1 MQSSETSTNVFRLPR
16 AIRRWFVRGKG
27 EVNGSSTATV
37 DPSTDT
43 SEPAQD
49 AESILQRLEWT
60 VIKRLDGLLQGDYR
74 SLFRG
79 FGLDLA
85 DLREYQ
91 ASDDVRFIDWNVT
104 ARMNSPYVREFQEDR
119 EITAWFM
126 VDLSA
131 SIDFGSQLRTKRS
144 VIAQVV
150 GVLARML
157 TRHGNQVG
165 AVLYNQVLYNQARN
179 IQTQN
184 NKPQEA
190 AENTTG
196 VKPVGQ
202 RREAQDNML
211 NLLQGV
217 VPPRHSR
224 RQVLHLID
232 RIHAAPNSRVKSP
245 EAREPNDQPQQL
257 TDLAQMIEASRQA
270 IKRRSVVLVISDFI
284 STPGWE
290 RPLSLLAQRHEVI
303 AIRVYDP
310 LEVALP
316 DLGQMTMTDPETGEQ
331 LLVDTADKHFRA
343 RFEKLAS
350 EREKRISQA
359 MVDAGVDCLAISTQD
374 DLAQAII
381 GLTELRKRR
390 KRRA

>member
-1 MQSSETSTNVFRLPR
+1 MASSAEPSTNVFSLPK
-16 AIRRWFVRGKG
+16 AIRGLFARRPKADEAQLQDQRSGLA
-27 EVNGSSTATV
+27 SSEH
-37 DPSTDT
+37 S
-43 SEPAQD
+43 QN

-119 EITAWFM
+119 EVTAWFM
-126 VDLSA
+126 MDLSA
-131 SIDFGSQLRTKRS
+131 SVDFGSQLRSKRA
-144 VIAQVV
+144 VATQLV
-150 GVLARML
+150 GVLARIL

-165 AVLYNQVLYNQARN
+165 AVLYNQAHS
-179 IQTQN
+179 
-184 NKPQEA
+184 EA
-190 AENTTG
+190 SNTSAKDSKLTLLHG
-196 VKPVGQ
+196 VI
-202 RREAQDNML
+202 
-211 NLLQGV
+211 
-217 VPPRHSR
+217 PPRHGR

-232 RIHAAPNSRVKSP
+232 RIHAAPDSKRLATKTDLSEVKT
-245 EAREPNDQPQQL
+245 PQQL
-257 TDLAQMIEASRQA
+257 TDLAKMIEASRQA
-270 IKRRSVVLVISDFI
+270 VKRRSVVLVISDFI

-303 AIRVYDP
+303 AIRIYDP
-310 LEVALP
+310 LEVSLP
-316 DLGQMTMTDPETGEQ
+316 DIGQITMTDPETGEQ
-331 LLVDTADKHFRA
+331 LLVDSSDKHFRA
-343 RFEKLAS
+343 RFEKLSS
-350 EREKRISQA
+350 EREKRINQA
-359 MVDAGVDCLAISTQD
+359 MVDAGVDCLPISTQD

-390 KRRA
+390 KKRA

>member
-1 MQSSETSTNVFRLPR
+1 MTAETAKPVSNIFRLPQS
-16 AIRRWFVRGKG
+16 IRSLFARRLKEPNADSSRPNQFVGALN
-27 EVNGSSTATV
+27 ES
-37 DPSTDT
+37 
-43 SEPAQD
+43 AQD

-60 VIKRLDGLLQGDYR
+60 VLKRLDGLLQGDYR

-126 VDLSA
+126 MDLSA
-131 SIDFGSQLRTKRS
+131 SIDFGSQLRSKRT
-144 VIAQVV
+144 VITQLV

-165 AVLYNQVLYNQARN
+165 AVLYNQAQGHD
-179 IQTQN
+179 TS
-184 NKPQEA
+184 K
-190 AENTTG
+190 G
-196 VKPVGQ
+196 GQ
-202 RREAQDNML
+202 DSKL
-211 NLLQGV
+211 TLLHGV
-217 VPPRHSR
+217 VPPRHGR

-232 RIHAAPNSRVKSP
+232 RIQAAPNSKKSAI
-245 EAREPNDQPQQL
+245 EKGRGDSGAGERAQQL

-270 IKRRSVVLVISDFI
+270 VKRRSVVLVISDFI

-316 DLGQMTMTDPETGEQ
+316 DIGQITMTDPETGEQ
-331 LLVDTADKHFRA
+331 LLVDSSDKHFRA
-343 RFEKLAS
+343 RFEKLSS
-350 EREKRISQA
+350 EREKKIAQA
-359 MVDAGVDCLAISTQD
+359 MVDAGVDCLSISTQD

-390 KRRA
+390 KKRA

>member
-1 MQSSETSTNVFRLPR
+1 MSSATNDSTSNIFRLPSV
-16 AIRRWFVRGKG
+16 IRSLFTRRLKG
-27 EVNGSSTATV
+27 DA
-37 DPSTDT
+37 
-43 SEPAQD
+43 AQQMTRHNSDETGEASRD

-60 VIKRLDGLLQGDYR
+60 VVKRLDGLLQGDYR

-126 VDLSA
+126 TDLSA
-131 SIDFGSQLRTKRS
+131 SVDFGSQLRSKRA
-144 VIAQVV
+144 VITQLI
-150 GVLARML
+150 GVLARIL

-165 AVLYNQVLYNQARN
+165 AVLYNQAQGSAQSRAGKDIKLALLH
-179 IQTQN
+179 
-184 NKPQEA
+184 
-190 AENTTG
+190 G
-196 VKPVGQ
+196 VI
-202 RREAQDNML
+202 
-211 NLLQGV
+211 
-217 VPPRHSR
+217 PPRHGR

-232 RIHAAPNSRVKSP
+232 RIHAAPSAKKGTQAQAAQ
-245 EAREPNDQPQQL
+245 EQPQQL

-270 IKRRSVVLVISDFI
+270 VKRRSVVLVISDFI

-290 RPLSLLAQRHEVI
+290 RPLSLLAQKHEVI

-310 LEVALP
+310 LEVSLP
-316 DLGQMTMTDPETGEQ
+316 DIGQITMTDPETGEQ
-331 LLVDTADKHFRA
+331 LLIDSSDKQFRA
-343 RFEKLAS
+343 RFEKLS
-350 EREKRISQA
+350 TERETKIAQA
-359 MVDAGVDCLAISTQD
+359 MLDAGVDCLAISTED

-381 GLTELRKRR
+381 SLTELRKRG
-390 KRRA
+390 KRGTRHH

>member
-1 MQSSETSTNVFRLPR
+1 MVSTSAPVSNIFRLPN
-16 AIRRWFVRGKG
+16 AIRGLFARRDKTQAPASAREPEAARAVDQ
-27 EVNGSSTATV
+27 ST
-37 DPSTDT
+37 SH
-43 SEPAQD
+43 D

-126 VDLSA
+126 MDLSA
-131 SIDFGSQLRTKRS
+131 SIDFGSQLRTKRD
-144 VIAQVV
+144 VATQLV

-165 AVLYNQVLYNQARN
+165 AVLYNQ
-179 IQTQN
+179 
-184 NKPQEA
+184 
-190 AENTTG
+190 
-196 VKPVGQ
+196 
-202 RREAQDNML
+202 AQDL
-211 NLLQGV
+211 NQDNKHNRLHGV
-217 VPPRHSR
+217 VPPRHGR

-232 RIHAAPNSRVKSP
+232 RIHLAPNSRKFGKKGAD
-245 EAREPNDQPQQL
+245 ARVGANSSSASTASDGSPQQL
-257 TDLAQMIEASRQA
+257 TDLTQMIEASRQA

-303 AIRVYDP
+303 AVRIYDP
-310 LEVALP
+310 LEVSLP
-316 DLGQMTMTDPETGEQ
+316 DIGQLTMTDPETGEQ
-331 LLVDTADKHFRA
+331 LLVDSSDKHFRK
-343 RFEKLAS
+343 RFEKLSA
-350 EREKRISQA
+350 ERETRIAQA
-359 MVDAGVDCLAISTQD
+359 MIDAGVDCLPISTQD
-374 DLAQAII
+374 DLAEAII

-390 KRRA
+390 KKRL

>member
-1 MQSSETSTNVFRLPR
+1 MTRALESASNVFKLPKSIRAFFARRSGEPEPLAQREGQGDTSTV
-16 AIRRWFVRGKG
+16 
-27 EVNGSSTATV
+27 
-37 DPSTDT
+37 PS
-43 SEPAQD
+43 QD

-60 VIKRLDGLLQGDYR
+60 VLKRLDGLLQGDYR

-91 ASDDVRFIDWNVT
+91 TSDDVRFIDWNVT

-119 EITAWFM
+119 EVTAWFM
-126 VDLSA
+126 LDLSA
-131 SIDFGSQLRTKRS
+131 SIDFGSQLRSKRA
-144 VIAQVV
+144 VVTQLV

-165 AVLYNQVLYNQARN
+165 AVLYNQAQGRE
-179 IQTQN
+179 
-184 NKPQEA
+184 K
-190 AENTTG
+190 NTEGKDSKLTLLHG
-196 VKPVGQ
+196 VI
-202 RREAQDNML
+202 
-211 NLLQGV
+211 
-217 VPPRHSR
+217 PPRHGR

-232 RIHAAPNSRVKSP
+232 RIHAAPNSKKS
-245 EAREPNDQPQQL
+245 ARAGTAAGKQNARDELSNDEQPQQL

-270 IKRRSVVLVISDFI
+270 VKRRSVVLVISDFI

-310 LEVALP
+310 LEVTLP
-316 DLGQMTMTDPETGEQ
+316 DIGQLTMTDPETGEQ
-331 LLVDTADKHFRA
+331 LLVDSSDKQFRA
-343 RFEKLAS
+343 RFEKLS
-350 EREKRISQA
+350 TEREKRISQA
-359 MVDAGVDCLAISTQD
+359 MVDAGVDCLSISTQD

-390 KRRA
+390 KKRA

>member
-1 MQSSETSTNVFRLPR
+1 MTTAPESVSNVLRMPKAFRAFFSRRAKEPEAQEQQEGRSELSTV
-16 AIRRWFVRGKG
+16 
-27 EVNGSSTATV
+27 
-37 DPSTDT
+37 PS
-43 SEPAQD
+43 QD

-91 ASDDVRFIDWNVT
+91 TSDDVRFIDWNVT

-119 EITAWFM
+119 EVTAWFM
-126 VDLSA
+126 MDLSA
-131 SIDFGSQLRTKRS
+131 SIDFGSQLRSKRA
-144 VIAQVV
+144 VATQLV

-165 AVLYNQVLYNQARN
+165 AVLYNQAQGREQA
-179 IQTQN
+179 IGGKDSKLTLLH
-184 NKPQEA
+184 
-190 AENTTG
+190 G
-196 VKPVGQ
+196 VI
-202 RREAQDNML
+202 
-211 NLLQGV
+211 
-217 VPPRHSR
+217 PPRHGR

-232 RIHAAPNSRVKSP
+232 CIHAAPSSKRAEKTEVSTTKHKSSDDH
-245 EAREPNDQPQQL
+245 ATDLRPQQL

-270 IKRRSVVLVISDFI
+270 VKRRSVVLVISDFI

-310 LEVALP
+310 LEVSLP
-316 DLGQMTMTDPETGEQ
+316 DIGQLTLTDPETGEQ
-331 LLVDTADKHFRA
+331 LLVDSSDKHFRA
-343 RFEKLAS
+343 RFEKLSA
-350 EREKRISQA
+350 EREKRIAQA
-359 MVDAGVDCLAISTQD
+359 MVDAGVDCLSISTQD

-390 KRRA
+390 KKRV

>member
-1 MQSSETSTNVFRLPR
+1 MTSAPESATNVIRWPQSVR
-16 AIRRWFVRGKG
+16 AFFGRRTIEPELSGPHEGLRDA
-27 EVNGSSTATV
+27 STAQ
-37 DPSTDT
+37 P
-43 SEPAQD
+43 QD

-91 ASDDVRFIDWNVT
+91 TSDDVRFIDWNVT

-119 EITAWFM
+119 EVTAWFM
-126 VDLSA
+126 MDLSA
-131 SIDFGSQLRTKRS
+131 SIDFGSQLRTKRA
-144 VIAQVV
+144 VATQLV
-150 GVLARML
+150 GVLARIL

-165 AVLYNQVLYNQARN
+165 AVLYNQAQGRE
-179 IQTQN
+179 
-184 NKPQEA
+184 K
-190 AENTTG
+190 NTGGKDSKLTLLHG
-196 VKPVGQ
+196 VI
-202 RREAQDNML
+202 
-211 NLLQGV
+211 
-217 VPPRHSR
+217 PPRHGR

-232 RIHAAPNSRVKSP
+232 RIHAAPNSRRNTKNDSKAKI
-245 EAREPNDQPQQL
+245 EAAGHRGADEIYNDERPQQL

-270 IKRRSVVLVISDFI
+270 VKRRSVVLVISDFI

-303 AIRVYDP
+303 AIRVLDP
-310 LEVALP
+310 LEVSLP
-316 DLGQMTMTDPETGEQ
+316 DLGQLTMTDPETGEQ
-331 LLVDTADKHFRA
+331 LLVDSSDKQFRA
-343 RFEKLAS
+343 RFEKLSA
-350 EREKRISQA
+350 EREKRIAQA
-359 MVDAGVDCLAISTQD
+359 MVDAGVDCLSISTQD

-390 KRRA
+390 KKRA

>member
-1 MQSSETSTNVFRLPR
+1 MTSAPESASNVRRLPN
-16 AIRRWFVRGKG
+16 AIRAFFARRSNEPDLPAQDEGQ
-27 EVNGSSTATV
+27 
-37 DPSTDT
+37 
-43 SEPAQD
+43 SEPVTAPSQD

-91 ASDDVRFIDWNVT
+91 TSDDVRFIDWNVT

-119 EITAWFM
+119 EVTAWFM
-126 VDLSA
+126 MDLSA
-131 SIDFGSQLRTKRS
+131 SIDFGSQLRSKRA
-144 VIAQVV
+144 VATQVV

-165 AVLYNQVLYNQARN
+165 AVLYNQAQGREPSIAGKDSKL
-179 IQTQN
+179 TLLH
-184 NKPQEA
+184 
-190 AENTTG
+190 G
-196 VKPVGQ
+196 VI
-202 RREAQDNML
+202 
-211 NLLQGV
+211 
-217 VPPRHSR
+217 PPRHGR

-232 RIHAAPNSRVKSP
+232 RIHAAPNSKSAGSADTSTAKHKTSDDLSIN
-245 EAREPNDQPQQL
+245 EQPQQL
-257 TDLAQMIEASRQA
+257 TNLAQMIEASRQA
-270 IKRRSVVLVISDFI
+270 VKRRSVVLVISDFI

-316 DLGQMTMTDPETGEQ
+316 DIGQLTMTDPETGEQ
-331 LLVDTADKHFRA
+331 LLVDSSDKHFRA
-343 RFEKLAS
+343 RFEKLSA
-350 EREKRISQA
+350 EREKRIAQA
-359 MVDAGVDCLAISTQD
+359 MVDAGVDCLSISTQD

-390 KRRA
+390 KKRV

>member
-1 MQSSETSTNVFRLPR
+1 MTRALESASNVFKLPKSIRAFFARRSGEPEPLAQREGQGDTSTV
-16 AIRRWFVRGKG
+16 
-27 EVNGSSTATV
+27 
-37 DPSTDT
+37 PS
-43 SEPAQD
+43 QD

-60 VIKRLDGLLQGDYR
+60 VLKRLDGLLQGDYR

-91 ASDDVRFIDWNVT
+91 TSDDVRFIDWNVT

-119 EITAWFM
+119 EVTAWFM

-131 SIDFGSQLRTKRS
+131 SIDFGSQLRSKRA
-144 VIAQVV
+144 VVTQLV

-165 AVLYNQVLYNQARN
+165 AVLYNQAQGRE
-179 IQTQN
+179 
-184 NKPQEA
+184 K
-190 AENTTG
+190 NTEGKDSKLTLLHG
-196 VKPVGQ
+196 VI
-202 RREAQDNML
+202 
-211 NLLQGV
+211 
-217 VPPRHSR
+217 PPRHGR

-232 RIHAAPNSRVKSP
+232 RIHAAPNSKKS
-245 EAREPNDQPQQL
+245 ARAGTAAGKQNARDELSNDEQPQQL

-270 IKRRSVVLVISDFI
+270 VKRRSVVLVISDFI

-310 LEVALP
+310 LEVTLP
-316 DLGQMTMTDPETGEQ
+316 DIGQLTMTDPETGEQ
-331 LLVDTADKHFRA
+331 LLVDSSDKQFRA
-343 RFEKLAS
+343 RFEKLS
-350 EREKRISQA
+350 TEREKRISQA
-359 MVDAGVDCLAISTQD
+359 MVDAGVDCLSISTQD

-390 KRRA
+390 KKRA